1 MSEEM
6 VTRTLDSPAEA
17 PDTRGF
23 SQLLV
28 DSTSSANEDNGASA
42 LNSTEETGDVQDF
55 SWLDDLVDTTPDPQ
69 DAVRQRLAETLG
81 AQRTPENVPYDRFR
95 EVNEQ
100 AKAAKEQAT
109 NYEKWAD
116 IITALEADGYK
127 SGQDLKDAWSRQ
139 QEAANENQIR
149 QKYIDMA
156 QSNII
161 SSDAAQISADLEI
174 QRMKYDQLVS
184 QMEAANRIQQMDQ
197 AFKDYPY
204 ARRGERIVNNLVQR
218 GMNPLEAASY
228 VHEEISNMAESLV
241 PELASLFEA
250 QQQAPIPIDTSQS
263 AQPLVQDAT
272 PARGSNGIFSR
283 LMGISKNSFGIQE
296 LRNGY

>member
-283 LMGISKNSFGIQE
+283 LMGISKNSFGI
-296 LRNGY
+296 

>member
-28 DSTSSANEDNGASA
+28 DSTSSANEDNGAPA

>member
-161 SSDAAQISADLEI
+161 SSDAAQMSADLEI

-272 PARGSNGIFSR
+272 PVRGSSGIFSR

>member
-272 PARGSNGIFSR
+272 PVRGSSGIFSR
-283 LMGISKNSFGIQE
+283 LMGISKNSFGI
-296 LRNGY
+296 

>member
-6 VTRTLDSPAEA
+6 VMRTSDSPAEA

-28 DSTSSANEDNGASA
+28 DNASSANEDNSAQA
-42 LNSTEETGDVQDF
+42 LNSTEEAGDVQDF
-55 SWLDDLVDTTPDPQ
+55 SWLDDLVDTSPDPQ
-69 DAVRQRLAETLG
+69 EAVRQRLAETL
-81 AQRTPENVPYDRFR
+81 ASQRTPENVPYDRFR

-116 IITALEADGYK
+116 IISALEADGYK
-127 SGQDLKDAWSRQ
+127 SGQDLKDAWARQ

-197 AFKDYPY
+197 AFRDYPY

-218 GMNPLEAASY
+218 GMDPLEAASY

-250 QQQAPIPIDTSQS
+250 QQQVPVPIDTSQS

-272 PARGSNGIFSR
+272 PSRGMGGIFSR
-283 LMGISKNSFGIQE
+283 LMGINKNSFGIQE
-296 LRNGY
+296 LKNGY

>member
-6 VTRTLDSPAEA
+6 VMRTSDSPAEA

-28 DSTSSANEDNGASA
+28 DNASSANEDNSAQA
-42 LNSTEETGDVQDF
+42 LNSTEEAGDVQDF
-55 SWLDDLVDTTPDPQ
+55 SWLDDLVDTSPDPQ
-69 DAVRQRLAETLG
+69 EAVRQRLAETL
-81 AQRTPENVPYDRFR
+81 ASQRTPENVPYDRFR

-116 IITALEADGYK
+116 IISALEADGYK
-127 SGQDLKDAWSRQ
+127 SGQDLKDAWARQ

-197 AFKDYPY
+197 AFRDYPY

-218 GMNPLEAASY
+218 GMDPIEAASY

-250 QQQAPIPIDTSQS
+250 QQQVPVPIDTSQS
-263 AQPLVQDAT
+263 AQPLVQDVT
-272 PARGSNGIFSR
+272 PSRGMGGIFSR
-283 LMGISKNSFGIQE
+283 LMGINKNSFGI
-296 LRNGY
+296 

>member
-272 PARGSNGIFSR
+272 PVRGSSGIFSR

>member
-1 MSEEM
+1 M

-272 PARGSNGIFSR
+272 PVRGSSGIFSR
-283 LMGISKNSFGIQE
+283 LMGISKNSFGI
-296 LRNGY
+296 

>member
-6 VTRTLDSPAEA
+6 VMRTSDSPAEA

-28 DSTSSANEDNGASA
+28 DSTSYANEDNGAPA

-69 DAVRQRLAETLG
+69 DAVRQRLAETLS
-81 AQRTPENVPYDRFR
+81 AQHTPENVPYDRFR

-100 AKAAKEQAT
+100 AKAAKEQAS
-109 NYEKWAD
+109 NYEKWAE

-127 SGQDLKDAWSRQ
+127 SGQDLKDAWARQ
-139 QEAANENQIR
+139 QEAANETQIR
-149 QKYIDMA
+149 QKYVEMA
-156 QSNII
+156 QANIMSN
-161 SSDAAQISADLEI
+161 DAAQVSADLEI

-184 QMEAANRIQQMDQ
+184 QVEAANRVQKMDQ
-197 AFKDYPY
+197 AYKDFPY

-218 GMNPLEAASY
+218 GMDPLEAASY

-250 QQQAPIPIDTSQS
+250 QQRAPIPIDTSQS
-263 AQPLVQDAT
+263 AQPLVQDTT
-272 PARGSNGIFSR
+272 PTRGASGIFSR
-283 LMGISKNSFGIQE
+283 LMGISKNSFGV
-296 LRNGY
+296 

>member
-1 MSEEM
+1 
-6 VTRTLDSPAEA
+6 
-17 PDTRGF
+17 
-23 SQLLV
+23 
-28 DSTSSANEDNGASA
+28 
-42 LNSTEETGDVQDF
+42 
-55 SWLDDLVDTTPDPQ
+55 
-69 DAVRQRLAETLG
+69 
-81 AQRTPENVPYDRFR
+81 
-95 EVNEQ
+95 
-100 AKAAKEQAT
+100 
-109 NYEKWAD
+109 
-116 IITALEADGYK
+116 
-127 SGQDLKDAWSRQ
+127 
-139 QEAANENQIR
+139 
-149 QKYIDMA
+149 MA

-197 AFKDYPY
+197 AFRDYPY

-272 PARGSNGIFSR
+272 PVRGSNGIFSR
-283 LMGISKNSFGIQE
+283 LMGISKNSFGI
-296 LRNGY
+296 

>member
-28 DSTSSANEDNGASA
+28 DSTSHANEDNGAPA

-272 PARGSNGIFSR
+272 PVRGSNGIFSR
-283 LMGISKNSFGIQE
+283 LMGISKNSFGI
-296 LRNGY
+296 